1 MTPVIASIRFTTR
14 RATRVGALLLALLTL
29 VLSAATPTQAAT
41 TVHDTVTLPFDVVL
55 VNACTGEEVAFTGSV
70 VTTSATTIDTTGGFH
85 SHVTSTPRQ
94 VRGTGVRSGTTYAA
108 VGATLN
114 TIHSAPDHA
123 LFVSAFTSTY
133 QLVSHGDSANL
144 QIRMTGHVT
153 ITPTGDLSAVFSRL
167 SLDCQG

>member
-1 MTPVIASIRFTTR
+1 MIPSVAPIQFTMR

-70 VTTSATTIDTTGGFH
+70 VTTSATTMDTTGGFH
-85 SHVTSTPRQ
+85 AHVTSTPRQ

-108 VGATLN
+108 VGATLD
-114 TIHSAPDHA
+114 TIHSVPDQG